1 MRVWATYGMIFDS
14 APFSEFLLTDLPVS
28 TDAAIDF
35 LVGLLNVHSPTG
47 YSDEAV
53 DYCRRAFETLAVP
66 NLSISLNAKGA
77 LILTLPG
84 SSTSGL
90 SVGVT
95 AHTDTLGL
103 MVKEVK
109 ANGRLK
115 ATNIGGIQWAGV
127 EQENVLVR
135 TVENRRI
142 RGTVIPI
149 NPSSHVNLNIAKTE
163 RNADTMEIRLDERTT
178 SAAQTRALGIEVGD
192 FIFLDPRVEVTE
204 TGFIHSRFLDN
215 KAGVAVI
222 YAALT
227 ALRDAG
233 ARPAH
238 DTTVLISTYEEVGH
252 GGTKGAGLP
261 PGLTE
266 LLTIDMGAIGE
277 GQNGDEFSVSL
288 CVKDSGGP
296 YHFDMN
302 NKLRRLASENGI
314 PLKPDI
320 YPSYASDGTAW
331 WRSGGAGR
339 VGLIGP
345 GVDSS
350 HSYERTHR
358 DSLEHCAHLTARYLL
373 EPVTE

>member
-1 MRVWATYGMIFDS
+1 M
-14 APFSEFLLTDLPVS
+14 TDLHIS
-28 TDAAIDF
+28 TDAAVDF
-35 LVGLLNVHSPTG
+35 LVGLLNIHSPTG
-47 YSDEAV
+47 YSLEAV
-53 DYCRRAFETLAVP
+53 EYCRSAFEALGVP
-66 NLSISLNAKGA
+66 GLTISLNAKGA
-77 LILTLPG
+77 LILTLSG
-84 SSTSGL
+84 SASNGL
-90 SVGVT
+90 SVGLT

-109 ANGRLK
+109 GNGRLK
-115 ATNIGGIQWAGV
+115 ATAIGGIQWAGV
-127 EQENVLVR
+127 EQENVYVR
-135 TVENRRI
+135 TAENRRI

-149 NPSSHVNLNIAKTE
+149 NPSSHVNPNIAKTE

-222 YAALT
+222 YAALL

-233 ARPAH
+233 AQPAQ
-238 DTTVLISTYEEVGH
+238 DTVILIATYEEVGH
-252 GGTKGAGLP
+252 GGASGAGLP
-261 PGLTE
+261 DGLTE
-266 LLTIDMGAIGE
+266 LLTIDMGALGD

-288 CVKDSGGP
+288 CIKDNSGP
-296 YHFDMN
+296 YHFDMV
-302 NKLRRLASENGI
+302 NKLRRLGREFSI
-314 PLKPDI
+314 PVRPDI
-320 YPSYASDGTAW
+320 YPFYSSDGSAW

-358 DSLEHCAHLTARYLL
+358 DSLEHTAHLIARYLL
-373 EPVTE
+373 EPVEA